1 MQTDAHQ
8 HYAMAARGSINGF
21 LGEGSTSAEPAEG
34 SLDREALISEY
45 LPYVKRIVHR
55 IAIHL
60 PPHVEIDDLINVGV
74 IGLIQAI
81 DRYDASRD
89 NKFLTYAVFR
99 IKGAVLSELRSRDY
113 LSRSNRRKVRELD
126 TVYLE
131 LEQKMGR
138 PASDEELADALGVEL
153 EDIYQTKRMSSISFV
168 SFEELGVSAEEE
180 KVSLLGSLINS
191 DTDDALTLTRLKE
204 MKNALAEAIED
215 LPEKEKMVVSLYY
228 AEELTMKETGQVLG
242 VTESRVSQIHSQAI
256 IRLRSKLRKKG
267 LI

>member
-8 HYAMAARGSINGF
+8 NYAMAARGDINGF
-21 LGEGSTSAEPAEG
+21 LGKGSTSADSAEAR
-34 SLDREALISEY
+34 SQREALISEY

-60 PPHVEIDDLINVGV
+60 PSHVEIDDLINVGV

-81 DRYDASRD
+81 DRYDANRD

-126 TVYLE
+126 TAYLE
-131 LEQKMGR
+131 LEQKLGR
-138 PASDEELADALGVEL
+138 PATDEELAETLGMEL
-153 EDIYQTKRMSSISFV
+153 DDLYQVKRMSSISFV
-168 SFEELGVSAEEE
+168 SFEELGVSSDEE
-180 KVSLLGSLINS
+180 KASLLGNLINS
-191 DTDDALTLTRLKE
+191 DSEDALTLTRLKE
-204 MKNALAEAIED
+204 MKGALAEAIED

-256 IRLRSKLRKKG
+256 IRLRGKLRKKG
-267 LI
+267 LV